1 MVAEHVAPAPP
12 GTSDGLVR
20 AAEAAIRE
28 SGADP
33 WRARRRARR
42 VLEAALARGNAEA
55 ACVALRALALAAREL
70 GDLRLA
76 ESHLHR
82 AIRAGA
88 GVPRRLAQAR
98 MSLVG
103 VRTELGDPAG
113 ALRVARQAERDL
125 PPEDRAALAV
135 QRAIALVRLGR
146 HGEAARLCDRA
157 LAAPGADAD
166 PRLRCAAL
174 LHRGLARTYLGEHAA
189 GAEDLAGC
197 LRLATA
203 AGLGHLAALAEAGL
217 SFNAARRGD
226 IPAAFAHHAAAE
238 RGLAGRPDRLAAL
251 RCDFAEAL
259 VAARLPGEARAL
271 LLAAVPELEAAGAL
285 VRLAE
290 ARLLLAQAEL
300 LTGDPHQASQTVRL
314 ARAELAG
321 QGRHA
326 WTPLADDV
334 IVRARLAL
342 EPATPGL
349 LADVLGCADALRA
362 AGWATADAALR
373 RTAAELAAEL
383 GDHRTAGRLL
393 DEVIATRRPGL
404 GRTHALAVHHA
415 VALRRALAGDRAGAL
430 AAVAAGLREV
440 DGRDVPAPIRAHA
453 ARPAEE
459 LAALGL
465 ELALHTGD
473 AAAVLGCAE
482 RWRACVRGEPP
493 GAFPADRLRRALGD
507 AVLVELVRHGDALAA
522 VVVTGDGCT
531 MRGLGSY
538 RDAVEA
544 TVRLRYCLRRRAL
557 RDDAGAP
564 DGIARESAALA
575 ALLLDPLGLDLS
587 GGPVVIVP
595 TGALHTVPWP
605 VLPPLRGRPVC
616 VAPSAA
622 AWLSAATAAYGPLGR
637 IGNTVPCPARHAG
650 DTPPDRVGR
659 PDTTA
664 PGPAAGRADST
675 VPGPPGHADGMVS
688 GPAGRA
694 GIAAPGLAGHAHG
707 TVPGRTGCAAHGTS
721 GAARS
726 ATVIAV
732 AGPGLAHAEA
742 EVAAVLGAHPG
753 AARVPA
759 RTGAVL
765 EALAAADVAH
775 IAAHGMF
782 CAHSPLLS
790 SIALDDGPLLAYDLL
805 RLDRV
810 PALVVL
816 SACDS
821 GLAHAP
827 ADGAPLGLA
836 GTFLDRG
843 AACVVAGLVPVRDE
857 DALALMTAFHRLL
870 AAGTAPAAALA
881 AAAGATGVA
890 GFVCLG
896 AGWPVTPEAEAGAG

>member
-1 MVAEHVAPAPP
+1 MVAEHAVPAPP
-12 GTSDGLVR
+12 GASRRAEDGGLVR
-20 AAEAAIRE
+20 AAEAAVRDC
-28 SGADP
+28 GVDP
-33 WRARRRARR
+33 RRADRAAR
-42 VLEAALARGNAEA
+42 GVLEQALARGDAEA

-76 ESHLHR
+76 ESHLRR

-98 MSLVG
+98 MSLVS

-113 ALRVARQAERDL
+113 ALRIAALAEADL
-125 PPEDRAALAV
+125 PPEEWAALAV
-135 QRAIALVRLGR
+135 QRAIALLRLGR
-146 HGEAARLCDRA
+146 HGAAVRLCDRA
-157 LAAPGADAD
+157 LAAPEADAD

-174 LHRGLARTYLGEHAA
+174 LHRGLARTYLGELAA
-189 GAEDLAGC
+189 GAEDLTAC
-197 LRLATA
+197 RRRAAT

-226 IPAAFAHHAAAE
+226 IPAALAFFAAAE
-238 RGLAGRPDRLAAL
+238 RGLAGRPDRIAAL
-251 RCDFAEAL
+251 RCDLAEAL

-290 ARLLLAQAEL
+290 ARLFLAQAEL
-300 LTGDPHQASQTVRL
+300 LTGDPHQALQTARL

-321 QGRHA
+321 QGRDA
-326 WTPLADDV
+326 WLPLADDV
-334 IVRARLAL
+334 TVRARLAL

-349 LADVLGCADALRA
+349 LADVLACADALRE
-362 AGWATADAALR
+362 AGWAAADAELR
-373 RTAAELAAEL
+373 RTAARLAADL
-383 GDHRTAGRLL
+383 GDRRTAGRLL

-430 AAVAAGLREV
+430 AAVEAGLREV
-440 DGRDVPAPIRAHA
+440 DGRGVPVQIRAHA

-465 ELALHTGD
+465 ELALRTGD
-473 AAAVLGCAE
+473 AATVLAWAE
-482 RWRACVRGEPP
+482 RWRACVRGEQP
-493 GAFPADRLRRALGD
+493 GALPLDRLRHALGD
-507 AVLVELVRHGDALAA
+507 AALVELVRHGDALAA
-522 VVVTGDGCT
+522 VVVTGRGCA
-531 MRGLGSY
+531 MRPLGSY
-538 RDAVEA
+538 RAAVEA
-544 TVRLRYCLRRRAL
+544 TVRLRYCLRRTGL
-557 RDDAGAP
+557 RDAGP
-564 DGIARESAALA
+564 SDGIAREAAALA
-575 ALLLDPLGLDLS
+575 ALLLGPLAADLAR
-587 GGPVVIVP
+587 GPVVIVP
-595 TGALHTVPWP
+595 TGALHTLPWP

-622 AWLSAATAAYGPLGR
+622 AWLSAATA
-637 IGNTVPCPARHAG
+637 VPP
-650 DTPPDRVGR
+650 
-659 PDTTA
+659 
-664 PGPAAGRADST
+664 
-675 VPGPPGHADGMVS
+675 
-688 GPAGRA
+688 GPAGR
-694 GIAAPGLAGHAHG
+694 G
-707 TVPGRTGCAAHGTS
+707 TV
-721 GAARS
+721 
-726 ATVIAV
+726 VAV

-759 RTGAVL
+759 RSGAVL
-765 EALAAADVAH
+765 AALAAADVAH
-775 IAAHGMF
+775 LAAHGMF

-810 PALVVL
+810 PGLVVL

-857 DALALMTAFHRLL
+857 DAHALMTAFHRLL
-870 AAGTAPAAALA
+870 AAGAAPAAALA
-881 AAAGATGVA
+881 AAAEATGVA

-896 AGWPVTPEAEAGAG
+896 AGWPAAPVTAAGAA

>member
-1 MVAEHVAPAPP
+1 MAAEHVAPAPP
-12 GTSDGLVR
+12 GTSCVGGDGLVR

-33 WRARRRARR
+33 WRARWRARR
-42 VLEAALARGNAEA
+42 VLEAAAARGNAEA

-88 GVPRRLAQAR
+88 GVPRRIAQAR

-113 ALRVARQAERDL
+113 ALRIARQAEPDL

-146 HGEAARLCDRA
+146 HGEAARLCDGA
-157 LAAPGADAD
+157 LAAPEAGAD

-189 GAEDLAGC
+189 GADDLAGC

-203 AGLGHLAALAEAGL
+203 AGLGHLAALAEAGM

-300 LTGDPHQASQTVRL
+300 LTGDPHQALQTARL

-349 LADVLGCADALRA
+349 LADLLGCAGALRA
-362 AGWATADAALR
+362 AGWAAADAALR
-373 RTAAELAAEL
+373 RTAARLAAEL

-415 VALRRALAGDRAGAL
+415 VALRRALAGDHAGAL
-430 AAVAAGLREV
+430 AAVDAGLREV
-440 DGRDVPAPIRAHA
+440 DGRGVPPPIRAHA

-465 ELALHTGD
+465 ELALGTGD
-473 AAAVLGCAE
+473 AGAVLGCAE

-507 AVLVELVRHGDALAA
+507 AVLVELVRHGDTLAA
-522 VVVTGDGCT
+522 VVVTGHGCT

-538 RDAVEA
+538 RAAVEA

-557 RDDAGAP
+557 GDDAGTP
-564 DGIARESAALA
+564 DGIARESAALGG
-575 ALLLDPLGLDLS
+575 LLLAPLARGLSD
-587 GGPVVIVP
+587 GPVVIVP

-622 AWLSAATAAYGPLGR
+622 AWLSAATTAYGP
-637 IGNTVPCPARHAG
+637 IRHIG
-650 DTPPDRVGR
+650 DT
-659 PDTTA
+659 A
-664 PGPAAGRADST
+664 L
-675 VPGPPGHADGMVS
+675 

-694 GIAAPGLAGHAHG
+694 DGMAPGPARPADSTTPGSIGRMDG
-707 TVPGRTGCAAHGTS
+707 TVPGPTKCAARGTP
-721 GAARS
+721 AAAPP

-742 EVAAVLGAHPG
+742 EVAAVLGVHPV
-753 AARVPA
+753 ATRVPA

-765 EALAAADVAH
+765 EALGTADVAH

-805 RLDRV
+805 RLGRV

-870 AAGTAPAAALA
+870 AAGAAPAAALA

-896 AGWPVTPEAEAGAG
+896 AGWPVSPEAEAGAG